1 MGEVKR
7 FMRFQTSFGATALA
21 MALPALAAPQ
31 APAPSATANAPGN
44 QIAVAAGTA
53 VEFRL
58 TRPLSVDIV
67 V

>member
-1 MGEVKR
+1 
-7 FMRFQTSFGATALA
+7 